1 MYQRIISVSNEVDAS
16 GIRAILEENGVPY
29 SIKNLHENALTSI
42 EADHYSIEII
52 FPEEHSL
59 PVFRSLTQNYPT
71 RITEI
76 ETNPRFTP
84 KLWQYLTFIYAA
96 IVTVF
101 LIKYYQ
107 LATRLDKNYDISWS
121 LDNTYLKQ
129 VHKTKAGIA
138 YYLTDRNY
146 DNNYEKQEMYINNR
160 KFTIFHDQNEDGLFE
175 TIDYLTITGKTAGR
189 NFDKDANGIYEE
201 IFLVMPQGDKLTL
214 MDKDQ
219 DGLYEFVQLG
229 NQILRK

>member
-16 GIRAILEENGVPY
+16 GVRAILEENGVPY

-42 EADHYSIEII
+42 EADHYFIEII
-52 FPEEHSL
+52 FPEEHSMS
-59 PVFRSLTQNYPT
+59 VFRSLTQTYPT

-107 LATRLDKNYDISWS
+107 VATRSDKNYDISWS

-129 VHKTKAGIA
+129 VHKTKSGIA
-138 YYLTDRNY
+138 YYFTDRNY
-146 DNNYEKQEMYINNR
+146 DGNYEKHEMYINNR
-160 KFTIFHDQNEDGLFE
+160 KFVILHDQDEDGLYE
-175 TIDYLTITGKTAGR
+175 TLNYLTTTGKPAGSY
-189 NFDKDANGIYEE
+189 FDNDANGICEKVSL
-201 IFLVMPQGDKLTL
+201 IMPQGDKLTL
-214 MDKDQ
+214 IDKDQ
-219 DGLYEFVQLG
+219 DGLYELVQLC
-229 NQILRK
+229 NQVLR